1 MSQTNN
7 KLKVALVHDYM
18 TQFGGAERV
27 LHVMHNIFPKAP
39 IYTLFY
45 NPTLA
50 DIYFPEADIRTS
62 FLQKLPKKLHK
73 RFRYLAPL
81 AIPAIENFN
90 LAEYDIVLSSSAFFA
105 KGVITSPDT
114 IHISYCH
121 TPTKHLWELKEEKTH
136 QKDRGK
142 IFKRVA
148 EKLTLHF
155 FRLWDFNAAAR
166 VDYFI
171 ANSKNTKRRIKKY
184 YNQDSFVV
192 YPCAGVQLMENG
204 QRSDVMYKKS
214 IKAQLPEK
222 YFLIVSQLQ
231 DYKNIDVAVETF
243 SRMKYPLVVI
253 GDGPE
258 KKRLQKMASDNV
270 IFLGRQPDDIVKYAY
285 QNCFAYIYPGREDFG
300 ISAVEAM
307 IFGKPVLAYRAGGV
321 LESVVEGVSGEF
333 FDDLHP
339 AVLADGVRRLMDN
352 YETYSPAMI
361 QSTGDRFSIDRFQG
375 EFKRVLKRI
384 LAHEWNTA

>member
-1 MSQTNN
+1 MTKVN
-7 KLKVALVHDYM
+7 KLRVALVHDYM

-27 LHVMHNIFPKAP
+27 LHVLHNIFPQAP
-39 IYTLFY
+39 IYTLFSDHEL
-45 NPTLA
+45 T
-50 DIYFPEADIRTS
+50 DVYFPTADIRTS
-62 FLQKLPKKLHK
+62 FLQKFPKKLHS

-81 AIPAIENFN
+81 AIPAIENFD
-90 LAEYDIVLSSSAFFA
+90 LQKYDIVISSSAFFA
-105 KGVITSPDT
+105 KGIITNPDT

-121 TPTKHLWELKEEKTH
+121 TPTKHLWELKEEKRRKKEGVIRH
-136 QKDRGK
+136 
-142 IFKRVA
+142 IL
-148 EKLTLHF
+148 EKMTLHF

-171 ANSKNTKRRIKKY
+171 ANSKNTKQRIKKY
-184 YNQDSFVV
+184 YNKDSFIV
-192 YPCAGVQLMENG
+192 YPCAGAGLLENG
-204 QRSDVMYKKS
+204 QRSDRMHKKS
-214 IKAQLPEK
+214 VLAELPKK

-231 DYKNIDVAVETF
+231 DYKNIDIAVEAF
-243 SRMKYPLVVI
+243 SRMKYPLVII

-258 KKRLQKMASDNV
+258 KKNLEKMASDNV
-270 IFLGRQPDDIVKYAY
+270 IFLGRQPDDIVQYAY
-285 QNCFAYIYPGREDFG
+285 ENCFAYIYPGREDFG

-339 AVLADGVRRLMDN
+339 AVLADGIRRLINN
-352 YETYSPAMI
+352 YDAYNPAMMRNI
-361 QSTGDRFSIDRFQG
+361 GNRYNTERFQL

-384 LAHEWNTA
+384 LAHEWEVA

>member
-1 MSQTNN
+1 MNQTNN

-27 LHVMHNIFPKAP
+27 LRVLHSIFPKAP
-39 IYTLFY
+39 IYTLFSD
-45 NPTLA
+45 PELA
-50 DIYFPEADIRTS
+50 DIYFPAADIRTS
-62 FLQKLPKKLHK
+62 FLQKFPKKLHS

-81 AIPAIENFN
+81 AIPAMENFD
-90 LAEYDIVLSSSAFFA
+90 LQKYDIVISSSAFFA

-121 TPTKHLWELKEEKTH
+121 TPTKHLWEFKEEK
-136 QKDRGK
+136 RR
-142 IFKRVA
+142 KRDGIIKHIL
-148 EKLTLHF
+148 EKMTLHF

-171 ANSKNTKRRIKKY
+171 ANSKNTKQRIKKY
-184 YNQDSFVV
+184 YNKDSFVV
-192 YPCAGVQLMENG
+192 YPCASLELLENG
-204 QRSDVMYKKS
+204 QRSDAMHKKS
-214 IKAQLPEK
+214 ILAELPEK

-231 DYKNIDVAVETF
+231 DYKNIDIAVEAF

-258 KKRLQKMASDNV
+258 KKELEKLASNNV
-270 IFLGRQPDDIVKYAY
+270 IFLGRQPDDIVQYAY
-285 QNCFAYIYPGREDFG
+285 ENCFAYIYPGREDFG

-339 AVLADGVRRLMDN
+339 AVLADGVRRLVNN
-352 YETYSPAMI
+352 YEGYNPVMMRNIGNRYNTE
-361 QSTGDRFSIDRFQG
+361 RFQN

-384 LAHEWNTA
+384 LAHEWEVA

>member
-1 MSQTNN
+1 
-7 KLKVALVHDYM
+7 M

-27 LHVMHNIFPKAP
+27 LRVLHSIFPKAP
-39 IYTLFY
+39 IYTLFSD
-45 NPTLA
+45 PELA
-50 DIYFPEADIRTS
+50 DIYFPAADIRTS
-62 FLQKLPKKLHK
+62 FLQKFPKKLHS

-81 AIPAIENFN
+81 AIPAMENFD
-90 LAEYDIVLSSSAFFA
+90 LQKYDIVISSSAFFA

-121 TPTKHLWELKEEKTH
+121 TPTKHLWEFKEEK
-136 QKDRGK
+136 RR
-142 IFKRVA
+142 KRDGIIKHIL
-148 EKLTLHF
+148 EKMTLHF

-171 ANSKNTKRRIKKY
+171 ANSKNTKQRIKKY
-184 YNQDSFVV
+184 YNKDSFVV
-192 YPCAGVQLMENG
+192 YPCASLELLENG
-204 QRSDVMYKKS
+204 QRSDAMHKKS
-214 IKAQLPEK
+214 ILAELPEK

-231 DYKNIDVAVETF
+231 DYKNIDIAVEAF

-258 KKRLQKMASDNV
+258 KKELEKLASNNV
-270 IFLGRQPDDIVKYAY
+270 IFLGRQPDDIVQYAY
-285 QNCFAYIYPGREDFG
+285 ENCFAYIYPGREDFG

-339 AVLADGVRRLMDN
+339 AVLADGVRRLVNN
-352 YETYSPAMI
+352 YEGYNPVMMRNIGNRYNTE
-361 QSTGDRFSIDRFQG
+361 RFQN

-384 LAHEWNTA
+384 LAHEWEVA